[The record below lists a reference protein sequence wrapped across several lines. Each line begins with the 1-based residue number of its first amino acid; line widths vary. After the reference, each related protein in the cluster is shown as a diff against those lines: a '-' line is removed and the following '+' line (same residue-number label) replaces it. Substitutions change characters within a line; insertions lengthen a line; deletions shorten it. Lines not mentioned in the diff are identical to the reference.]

1 MCRSYRA
8 YFSHLMDSS
17 CSRLHRAQQGNTR
30 LTETMK
36 VMIKIYKDDAYE
48 EDDIDLTYF

>member
-1 MCRSYRA
+1 
-8 YFSHLMDSS
+8 MDSS

-36 VMIKIYKDDAYE
+36 VMINIYKYEADD
-48 EDDIDLTYF
+48 EDDIDSTYF